1 MHAMHPG
8 AHPCQRGN
16 DLAFQRGQVARVD
29 DGWVQ
34 LPENFE

>member
-8 AHPCQRGN
+8 AHPRQRGD

-29 DGWVQ
+29 DSRVQ
-34 LPENFE
+34 LLENFE